1 MVTKRARTWLARG
14 TLITFIA
21 VVGTL
26 GGSTWALSGTV
37 AAELLLPPEPPPPV
51 TVTAVDAGSVTITG
65 DARAFLPG
73 TWGLVSGTGRA
84 IIGDVIEVD
93 GAAARRRLIT
103 RSGVISIGA
112 VAALEPTVYQPDPAA
127 VGLDFAEVI
136 LEGPL
141 GDIPAWTIT
150 GPDDTWVVYV
160 HDFGLDRTEAL
171 RVLGGLADL
180 GLSVIVPALRTD
192 PEVGEGGSRTTD
204 LGPTAWRDITPA
216 LDFALGAGARDLVL
230 FGSGTG
236 ASSVLLAA
244 EDPRYSSQVAA
255 LVLDA
260 PLLDPAAVADARL
273 AEDRVPGF
281 LAGWAKAL
289 ATFRF
294 GIDWTGLD
302 HVAAATEQDHPV
314 LILHGAVDDRFPLS
328 ASEAF
333 AAADRH
339 ATLVVA
345 PGAGHGEA
353 WNVDPAAYDAALAG
367 FLNDTVVGPA
377 GGVAP
382 GA

>member
-14 TLITFIA
+14 TLITVIA

-37 AAELLLPPEPPPPV
+37 AAQLLLPPDPLPPV

-65 DARAFLPG
+65 DERALLPG
-73 TWGLVSGTGRA
+73 TWSLVSGTGRA
-84 IIGDVIEVD
+84 ILGDIIQVQ

-103 RSGVISIGA
+103 RSGVIPIGA
-112 VAALEPTVYQPDPAA
+112 VAALERTVYQPDPAA
-127 VGLDFAEVI
+127 VGLEFAEVF

-150 GPDDTWVVYV
+150 GTDDTWVVYV

-180 GLSVIVPALRTD
+180 GLSVIIPALPTD
-192 PEVGEGGSRTTD
+192 PEVREGGSRTTD
-204 LGPTAWRDITPA
+204 LGPTGWRNITPA
-216 LDFALGAGARDLVL
+216 IDFALDAGARDIVL

-236 ASSVLLAA
+236 GSSVLLAA
-244 EDPRYSSQVAA
+244 EDPRYSALVAA

-273 AEDRVPGF
+273 AEDKVPGF

-302 HVAAATEQDHPV
+302 LVAAATRQEHPV
-314 LILHGAVDDRFPLS
+314 LIFHGAVDDRFPLS
-328 ASEAF
+328 ASEAY

-339 ATLVVA
+339 ATLVVV

-353 WNVDPAAYDAALAG
+353 WNVDPGAYDAALAG

-382 GA
+382 GE